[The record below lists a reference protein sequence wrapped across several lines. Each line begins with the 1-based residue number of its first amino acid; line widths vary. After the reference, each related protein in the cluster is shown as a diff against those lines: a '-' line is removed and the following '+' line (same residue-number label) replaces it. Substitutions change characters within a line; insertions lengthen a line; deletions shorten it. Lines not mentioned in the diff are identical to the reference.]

1 MFTLLSNEK
10 IILKKHPH
18 IVVLLFS
25 LGLIILVWLILILL
39 PKLFLGVIEKRAVIL
54 LFSFAFSFI
63 ALVIFLDWWYT
74 RFYLTNLRVIKVRG
88 IIGKTYSTIY
98 LLNIQDISFNFGLI
112 GWLFNFGTLVIESAG
127 TYGKI
132 TFNYLPSPKK
142 VQLKIEKQ
150 IKYLK
155 VPENIP
161 FPRSHYKINL

>member
-25 LGLIILVWLILILL
+25 LSLIILVWLILILL
-39 PKLFLGVIEKRAVIL
+39 PKLSLGVIEERTTTL
-54 LFSFAFSFI
+54 LFSLTFSFI
-63 ALVIFLDWWYT
+63 SLIIFLDWWYT
-74 RFYLTNLRVIKVRG
+74 RFYLTNLRVVKVRG

-112 GWLFNFGTLVIESAG
+112 GFLFNFGTLIIESAG

-150 IKYLK
+150 IGYLK
-155 VPENIP
+155 IPENIP
-161 FPRSHYKINL
+161 FPRSHYKIDF